1 MTDSK
6 TRELLQSL
14 QAKPLGPPRQSMR
27 ARPRR
32 AGERLTEQII
42 ETAAPGRHCDG
53 NGLWL
58 AVSPSGT
65 KKWVFRFSWH
75 GKPTEMGL
83 GSLRI
88 VGLAE
93 ARLNAGRARELLSHG
108 INPLHAGR
116 YFEGRR
122 DA

>member
-1 MTDSK
+1 
-6 TRELLQSL
+6 
-14 QAKPLGPPRQSMR
+14 
-27 ARPRR
+27 
-32 AGERLTEQII
+32 
-42 ETAAPGRHCDG
+42 
-53 NGLWL
+53 
-58 AVSPSGT
+58 
-65 KKWVFRFSWH
+65 
-75 GKPTEMGL
+75 MGL

-93 ARLNAGRARELLSHG
+93 ARLNAGRARELLSRG